1 MRSCMSKQS
10 KFIEFIDCLEIQTN
24 KGNVTCSNLHKQDK
38 QRYCFASENQAIL
51 NTAYFESTH
60 FW

>member
-1 MRSCMSKQS
+1 MSKQS

-60 FW
+60 F